1 MGMPR
6 TRPILSPAPRSMP
19 KPLNVQYNV
28 IAARRA
34 QRALADR
41 LQAATVRQFLATVS
55 PALVYDSSD
64 GVAHPD
70 ARKAQRSAWS
80 RRPQARTFR
89 AMTFRAKFLTLF
101 SLAVLAVTGVLA
113 WGAAGLA
120 REEFERFASERN
132 AALSAQFQLEL
143 ARRAEEVSFAM
154 QGLADAEGTLRM
166 ALDLSRAQADAS
178 VYANDA
184 RGLATSRQLDF
195 LDVVAGDG
203 TLITSARWTARS
215 GYKNDW
221 V

>member
-41 LQAATVRQFLATVS
+41 LQAATVRQFLAAVS

-64 GVAHPD
+64 GLAVRIRMRGRPSGS
-70 ARKAQRSAWS
+70 ARS

-101 SLAVLAVTGVLA
+101 SLAVLAVTAVLA
-113 WGAAGLA
+113 WGASSLA
-120 REEFERFASERN
+120 RQEFERFASERN
-132 AALSAQFQLEL
+132 DALSAQFQFEL
-143 ARRAEEVSFAM
+143 ARRAEEVSYAM

-166 ALDLSRAQADAS
+166 AIELSRPQADPSIYAS
-178 VYANDA
+178 DA
-184 RGLATSRQLDF
+184 RGLAAAHQLDF
-195 LDVVAGDG
+195 LDLVGADG
-203 TLITSARWTARS
+203 ALISSAQWPARS
-215 GYKNDW
+215 
-221 V
+221 